1 MECPKCRSSISEV
14 LKTVPRKDRI
24 YRLRRCLH
32 CKETFST
39 SERRNPRR
47 KRQAS
52 VHAVAEVV
60 EYSSDSH
67 SQELSDEDREAS
79 VRLEHARR

>member
-1 MECPKCRSSISEV
+1 MKCQKCHSQFTEV
-14 LKTVPRKDRI
+14 LKTIPRKDRI
-24 YRLRRCLH
+24 YRLRRCLR

-39 SERRNPRR
+39 SERRNRSQRR
-47 KRQAS
+47 RAS
-52 VHAVAEVV
+52 DQAVAEVV

-67 SQELSDEDREAS
+67 SQELSDEYREAS